1 MLNAFGLGAV
11 SQLSL
16 ILSGVVVFLVSVPT
30 RVVGALAAF
39 GAGALIAAIARD
51 LLPETHPL
59 QLAQASLWAM
69 VGAAAFIA
77 WERYVDKKVRIRRR
91 CWCAAYRGRR
101 GGRWRSR
108 IDHFRWRA
116 AIPSASLSSPPSSYR
131 TFRRPSHHLL
141 TWLQRAGTGGELLD
155 YGPGLCSH
163 AA

>member
-59 QLAQASLWAM
+59 QLAQASL
-69 VGAAAFIA
+69 
-77 WERYVDKKVRIRRR
+77 
-91 CWCAAYRGRR
+91 
-101 GGRWRSR
+101 
-108 IDHFRWRA
+108 
-116 AIPSASLSSPPSSYR
+116 
-131 TFRRPSHHLL
+131 
-141 TWLQRAGTGGELLD
+141 
-155 YGPGLCSH
+155 
-163 AA
+163 